1 MEGTRHCKKC
11 RKDKDITPENWK
23 AKFRGTGI
31 ELTAKCRQCL
41 ERDSASMR
49 EKRTENT
56 EKEKNEEG
64 NTSGGADDASDFIGV
79 SAMTLETFLD
89 ALSAAGDIQTFSALV
104 DVSALE
110 KEEIRDAT
118 DAIAELVWER
128 IGYRLHSTTRYE
140 YHCAQIS
147 TRQHKSKKILETT
160 KQRDKGQMRT
170 FDCQGWLTVW
180 ASPDEMEY
188 FIRIRHKECH
198 ENMSA
203 STCRMSILIQLWKEI
218 LKSHPRPAFS
228 QKAVYNFWIKQEQ
241 TQWRRHENELDSA
254 KILLTEFSRSPQ
266 YELKPIR
273 LPDDGGGCTAIA
285 FALPSLIRQW
295 GGTIREV
302 ALDSTFNTTK
312 SGFECFALL
321 GEVFGS
327 GLPLGFLLIKC
338 NNPDPNQK
346 EQYIRSVI
354 RHFVDEWNI
363 HVHQCLSDKDIIE
376 INALLGELPD
386 DIKYQIC
393 FWHSIRIVKGRLSVL
408 ARRPAFYDV
417 NEAFSEFDWIALD
430 FVPVAQLDPNLRTA
444 DRLKVAQNAI
454 PTVKLRFTGQ
464 TSETSAP
471 ARPKLIINLN
481 GQPRTVATA
490 TDDRLDRLSDSLDEL
505 QRLLDSLDDDDED
518 LVRGVKRK
526 RGPNPS
532 HGPSTLPKTPN
543 RGSGDKVDD
552 PFIIS
557 SSPIREE
564 EYEDDTVQDFIKK
577 RITELRDGIN
587 ILEEQLATPGQS
599 KVWLKSMKDRNIG
612 HDVAQMAKDVRH
624 FTQTGQIR
632 PTTWAKAGSKSSARY
647 TGNTMGY
654 HKN

>member
-1 MEGTRHCKKC
+1 
-11 RKDKDITPENWK
+11 
-23 AKFRGTGI
+23 
-31 ELTAKCRQCL
+31 
-41 ERDSASMR
+41 
-49 EKRTENT
+49 
-56 EKEKNEEG
+56 
-64 NTSGGADDASDFIGV
+64 
-79 SAMTLETFLD
+79 
-89 ALSAAGDIQTFSALV
+89 
-104 DVSALE
+104 
-110 KEEIRDAT
+110 
-118 DAIAELVWER
+118 
-128 IGYRLHSTTRYE
+128 
-140 YHCAQIS
+140 
-147 TRQHKSKKILETT
+147 
-160 KQRDKGQMRT
+160 MRT

-198 ENMSA
+198 EKYVCIDLPDEVRDFISKNSKMRSFQV
-203 STCRMSILIQLWKEI
+203 ILIQLWKEI

-228 QKAVYNFWIKQEQ
+228 QKAVYNVWIKQEQ

-444 DRLKVAQNAI
+444 VLFCLKI
-454 PTVKLRFTGQ
+454 CLH
-464 TSETSAP
+464 
-471 ARPKLIINLN
+471 IIL
-481 GQPRTVATA
+481 
-490 TDDRLDRLSDSLDEL
+490 LS
-505 QRLLDSLDDDDED
+505 
-518 LVRGVKRK
+518 
-526 RGPNPS
+526 
-532 HGPSTLPKTPN
+532 
-543 RGSGDKVDD
+543 
-552 PFIIS
+552 IIS
-557 SSPIREE
+557 GSS
-564 EYEDDTVQDFIKK
+564 QGCSKCNS
-577 RITELRDGIN
+577 DG
-587 ILEEQLATPGQS
+587 
-599 KVWLKSMKDRNIG
+599 
-612 HDVAQMAKDVRH
+612 
-624 FTQTGQIR
+624 
-632 PTTWAKAGSKSSARY
+632 
-647 TGNTMGY
+647 
-654 HKN
+654 